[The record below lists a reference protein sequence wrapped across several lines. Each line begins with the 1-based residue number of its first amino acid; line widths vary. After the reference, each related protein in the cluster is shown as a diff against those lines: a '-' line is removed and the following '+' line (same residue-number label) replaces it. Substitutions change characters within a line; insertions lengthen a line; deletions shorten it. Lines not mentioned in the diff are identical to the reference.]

1 MPVGVA
7 TPVANS
13 ILALMLNGTAW
24 AGNSTLYAQLHTGQ
38 PGPLGTANVAGETLR
53 VTCGTVPEFGTPA
66 NGACANNNPITWS
79 AVTVSETYTFVTL
92 WTALTGGNFVA
103 SGSISAQPVVVG
115 NNFSIPAGGLSVSL
129 PVAS

>member
-7 TPVANS
+7 TPTANS
-13 ILALMLNGTAW
+13 ILALMLNGTAY
-24 AGNSTLYAQLHTGQ
+24 AGNTTLYAQLHIGQ
-38 PGPLGTANVAGETLR
+38 PGPAGTANVAGENLR
-53 VTCGTVPEFGTPA
+53 VTCGTAPEFSAPA
-66 NGACANNNPITWS
+66 NGACTNNNPITWS
-79 AVTVSETYTFVTL
+79 AVTTNETYAFVTL
-92 WTALTGGNFVA
+92 WTALTGGTFIA